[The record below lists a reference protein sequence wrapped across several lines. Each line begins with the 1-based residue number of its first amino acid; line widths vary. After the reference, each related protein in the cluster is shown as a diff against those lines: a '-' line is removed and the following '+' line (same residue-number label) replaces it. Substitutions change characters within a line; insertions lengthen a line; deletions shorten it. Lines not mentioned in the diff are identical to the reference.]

1 MELPWFEGWARNQ
14 GVICV
19 PGRPHSFHLEGIE
32 HTSVQN
38 KVFEMNYEESDE
50 VIVAMKPMKVGGAKD
65 QNTLTFLDG
74 KHKICLQG

>member
-1 MELPWFEGWARNQ
+1 MKLPWFEGWARNQ
-14 GVICV
+14 GVIYV
-19 PGRPHSFHLEGIE
+19 PGRPHSFHKDGIE

-50 VIVAMKPMKVGGAKD
+50 VIVVMKLMKVSGAKD
-65 QNTLTFLDG
+65 RNTLTFLDG

>member
-32 HTSVQN
+32 HSSVQN

-50 VIVAMKPMKVGGAKD
+50 VIVVMKLMKISGAKD
-65 QNTLTFLDG
+65 RNTNTFPNSRYAEY
-74 KHKICLQG
+74 